1 MRCPYCGAEIG
12 DSDKCEY
19 CGSSISSD
27 MKKEQE
33 ILNKTC

>member
-33 ILNKTC
+33 ILNK